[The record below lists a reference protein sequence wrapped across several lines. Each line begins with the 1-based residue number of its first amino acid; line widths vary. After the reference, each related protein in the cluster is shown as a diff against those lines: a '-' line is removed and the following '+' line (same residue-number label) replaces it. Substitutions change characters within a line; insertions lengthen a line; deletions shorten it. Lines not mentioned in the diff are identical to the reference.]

1 MGVTDKH
8 FSEISALNALVQLL
22 SNYGAGADL
31 SDILANVTS
40 KIDRIK
46 GSADY
51 TRTLTYHGTGTE
63 NVITILHEGTTM
75 VGSEIL
81 TETITYADPA
91 INGSKV
97 TAITY
102 S

>member
-1 MGVTDKH
+1 MALTDKH
-8 FSEISALNALVQLL
+8 GTELSALNAIVQLL
-22 SNYGAGADL
+22 NLTGTQTTLES
-31 SDILANVTS
+31 ILNNVTS

-63 NVITILHEGTTM
+63 NVITILHEGTTV
-75 VGSEIL
+75 VGSETL